1 MTKTIETRKNEIRI
15 VTSNP
20 QEMLGKFLAKRLL
33 RSWKEDF
40 ADEDTGEIVSIERN
54 EIIAEL
60 GQLIDG
66 DMLARIQFHMETGE
80 VKEVTV
86 SNQKRE
92 AFIAE
97 NTYQSPWMVVAEI
110 GGKKKK
116 FLLYA
121 SSLLLA
127 NEVVSDYVE
136 LKFTGMFTVLSAK
149 YLESCIIL
157 KDTLQA
163 IVEDSGGEPIEDDS
177 ENGLQPL
184 KKFYQIDANISVND
198 GMVSVSTFV
207 VETKDVDRAMMI
219 IKDHIAKKIKERAEK
234 NQEEEYEFDVK
245 LETAKIL
252 SCNYIIDREFSMA
265 YTEE

>member
-1 MTKTIETRKNEIRI
+1 MTKTIETRKNEVRYT
-15 VTSNP
+15 TSDP

-33 RSWKEDF
+33 RTWKEDF
-40 ADEDTGEIVSIERN
+40 ADEETGEIVSIDRN

-66 DMLARIQFHMETGE
+66 NLLAQIQFYMQAGE
-80 VKEVTV
+80 ITEVTV

-92 AFIAE
+92 AFVVE

-110 GGKKKK
+110 EGKKKK

-121 SSLLLA
+121 SSLPLA

-136 LKFTGMFTVLSAK
+136 LNFTGKFIVLSAK
-149 YLESCIIL
+149 SLESCIIL
-157 KDTLQA
+157 KDTLQT
-163 IVEDSGGEPIEDDS
+163 IVEDPDGELIEDEAGDCCK
-177 ENGLQPL
+177 PL

-198 GMVSVSTFV
+198 NTVTISTFV
-207 VETKDVDRAMMI
+207 VETKDADRAMMI
-219 IKDHIAKKIKERAEK
+219 IKDYVAKRMRERAEK
-234 NQEEEYEFDVK
+234 NNEEEGEFDVK

-252 SCNYIIDREFSMA
+252 SCNYIIDQDFSMA
-265 YTEE
+265 YK